1 MLWGGVHAAFFYTLL
16 SPAPQPHPCTM
27 KLVAAVGSPA
37 QWVWAI
43 SELGLAGDAQN
54 AQPHSA
60 LAGPGVQALA
70 TPHRDLFSL

>member
-1 MLWGGVHAAFFYTLL
+1 
-16 SPAPQPHPCTM
+16 M
-27 KLVAAVGSPA
+27 KLVAAVGSLA